1 MGTLA
6 EKVAALRVKMSDA
19 HADEITLATRLKA
32 EILARDAELMTEIM
46 GIIQDHE
53 SRRRDVVNALEILSR
68 RIGRLPRAPATAAP
82 SLGEGAAQSV
92 THQPGPPPVPG
103 GLNGVH

>member
-6 EKVAALRVKMSDA
+6 EKVAALRVQMTDS

-53 SRRRDVVNALEILSR
+53 NRRRDVANALELLAR
-68 RIGRLPRAPATAAP
+68 RIGRLPRATATAAQPP
-82 SLGEGAAQSV
+82 SLPEGAGASV
-92 THQPGPPPVPG
+92 AHEPR
-103 GLNGVH
+103 LMNGVH